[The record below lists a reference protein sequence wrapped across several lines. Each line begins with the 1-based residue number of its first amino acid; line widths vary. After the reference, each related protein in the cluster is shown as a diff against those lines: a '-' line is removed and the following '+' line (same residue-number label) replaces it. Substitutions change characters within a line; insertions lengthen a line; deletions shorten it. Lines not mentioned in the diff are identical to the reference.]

1 MRVRTD
7 DKRQEIIAIA
17 GQLFEDLGYDRTSM
31 SLISQR
37 VGGSKATLYGY
48 FKSKEELLLACLYVD
63 ISAQSEKMMDTMLR
77 APTLREGLIALGAS
91 YMHRRLA
98 RRPISN
104 VRIVATQPE
113 ELGIGKEF
121 YANILKP
128 AWQIFAD
135 RLARLMEV
143 GILRRADP
151 WTVAMQWKGLLETDM
166 FDRRLMGAIRE
177 GDPQEIHEA
186 AVHAADI
193 LLKVY
198 GNEGAADVHVPD
210 VLASA
215 EDKAWRAAAKT
226 AGKKKAK
233 AAA

>member
-1 MRVRTD
+1 MRVRTE
-7 DKRQEIIAIA
+7 DKRQAIIEVAA
-17 GQLFEDLGYDRTSM
+17 ELFEELGYDRTSM

-63 ISAQSEKMMDTMLR
+63 ISSNSERMLDTMLR
-77 APTLREGLIALGAS
+77 TRTLRDGLIELGDL
-91 YMHRRLA
+91 YMQRRLS

-113 ELGIGKEF
+113 ELGIGREF

-135 RLARLMEV
+135 RLARLMAA
-143 GILRRADP
+143 GIFRRADP
-151 WTVAMQWKGLLETDM
+151 WMVAMQWKGLLETDM
-166 FDRRLMGAIRE
+166 LDRRLMGAIRE
-177 GDPQEIHEA
+177 GDPTEIREA
-186 AVHAADI
+186 AVQAADI
-193 LLKVY
+193 ILQIY
-198 GNEGAADVHVPD
+198 GNEGAGDVYVPD
-210 VLASA
+210 VITSA
-215 EDKAWRAAAKT
+215 EEQAQILATAQAAR
-226 AGKKKAK
+226 KKRK

>member
-1 MRVRTD
+1 MRVRTE
-7 DKRQEIIAIA
+7 DKRREIVEIAA
-17 GQLFEDLGYDRTSM
+17 QAFEELGYDRTSM

-48 FKSKEELLLACLYVD
+48 FKSKEELLLACLYAD
-63 ISAQSEKMMDTMLR
+63 ISAQAGTMMDTMLR
-77 APTLREGLIALGAS
+77 APTFREGLIQLGIA
-91 YMHRRLA
+91 YLTRRLA
-98 RRPISN
+98 PRPISN
-104 VRIVATQPE
+104 VRIVASQPK

-121 YANILKP
+121 YATILKP
-128 AWQIFAD
+128 AWQNFSD

-177 GDPQEIHEA
+177 GDPKEIHEA
-186 AVHAADI
+186 AVQAADI
-193 LLKVY
+193 LLTVY
-198 GNEGAADVHVPD
+198 GTEGAADVHVPT
-210 VLASA
+210 VLASV
-215 EDKAWRAAAKT
+215 EDEAFRAMAKA

>member
-1 MRVRTD
+1 MRVRTE
-7 DKRQEIIAIA
+7 DKRQEIIEIA
-17 GQLFEDLGYDRTSM
+17 AQLFEEQGYERTSM

-37 VGGSKATLYGY
+37 LGGSKATLYGY
-48 FKSKEELLLACLYVD
+48 FKSKEELLLACLNTD
-63 ISAQSEKMMDTMLR
+63 ITENSERLLDTMLR
-77 APTLREGLIALGAS
+77 AGTLREGLIGLGTG
-91 YMHRRLA
+91 YMERRLA

-143 GILRRADP
+143 GIFRRADP
-151 WTVAMQWKGLLETDM
+151 WMVAMQWKGLLETDM
-166 FDRRLMGAIRE
+166 LDRRLMGAIRE
-177 GDPQEIHEA
+177 GDPKEIHEA
-186 AVHAADI
+186 AVQAADI
-193 LLKVY
+193 ILKIY
-198 GNEGAADVHVPD
+198 GKPGAGELHVPD
-210 VLASA
+210 VLATA
-215 EDKAWRAAAKT
+215 EQKVARAAEAK
-226 AGKKKAK
+226 AKKGK